1 MRTKTSAL
9 LPLAAALASAGIV
22 PVAMAAPVSYEMT
35 LSTHSGFAGGGG
47 MSGMLGMMS
56 GRGGSVS
63 RMMDLRLTS
72 PVDLAG
78 GAAAEHIVPE
88 AMRIGPVLP
97 LRGERRGKGEGSA
110 ADDQGGKLLLYWG
123 CSASVP
129 AGQPEVI
136 DLRTLDSRV
145 SPEVAAMARHSRQ
158 GKGGADGGESLPP
171 RTLWWPQGD
180 PSGGSVPADA
190 SAVGEHLVR
199 TSFMPQ
205 EIRYALDQQM
215 DFLEPM
221 HLRAGS
227 GSLSAA
233 IPLQW
238 AALARARGYNLNAV
252 GAANEREVIIWMAS
266 RNQPPMLPSSQNTC
280 TIPAGIFAKT
290 QGAML
295 MGEAL
300 GPTRSFA
307 HPPQKAGERKP
318 PIWTA
323 RVRVNSFDAAL
334 LGMGDM
340 GREAAGDAA
349 ADSLVPG
356 GATIM
361 KGLKGLFGN

>member
-1 MRTKTSAL
+1 MMRTTTRGL
-9 LPLAAALASAGIV
+9 LPLAAALATAGAV
-22 PVAMAAPVSYEMT
+22 PVALAAPLSYEMT
-35 LSTHSGFAGGGG
+35 LSTHSGLAGGGA
-47 MSGMLGMMS
+47 MLGMMS
-56 GRGGSVS
+56 GRGSSVS

-78 GAAAEHIVPE
+78 GATAEHIVPE
-88 AMRIGPVLP
+88 AMRIGPLLP
-97 LRGERRGKGEGSA
+97 LRGERRGKGEGGS

-136 DLRTLDSRV
+136 DLRAIEGRV

-180 PSGGSVPADA
+180 PAGGTVPADA

-199 TSFMPQ
+199 ASFMSH

-221 HLRAGS
+221 NLRAGS

-266 RNQPPMLPSSQNTC
+266 RNQPPMLPASQNAC
-280 TIPAGIFAKT
+280 TIPAGIFART

-307 HPPQKAGERKP
+307 HPPQKAGEKRP

-323 RVRVNSFDAAL
+323 RVRVNSFDSAL

-340 GREAAGDAA
+340 AREAAGDAA

-361 KGLKGLFGN
+361 KSLKGLFGN

>member
-1 MRTKTSAL
+1 MRETKTALRPLTAAL
-9 LPLAAALASAGIV
+9 LLAGIV
-22 PVAMAAPVSYEMT
+22 PAALAAPVAYEMT
-35 LSTHSGFAGGGG
+35 LSTHSGAGSGGAG
-47 MSGMLGMMS
+47 GMLGMMS
-56 GRGGSVS
+56 GRGSSVS

-72 PVDLAG
+72 PVDIV
-78 GAAAEHIVPE
+78 GAQTAEHLVPE

-97 LRGERRGKGEGSA
+97 LRGERRGKGEGSP
-110 ADDQGGKLLLYWG
+110 ADEQGGKLLLYWG

-129 AGQPEVI
+129 AGQPEVL
-136 DLRTLDSRV
+136 DLRAIGGRV
-145 SPEVAAMARHSRQ
+145 SPEVAAMARHSRH
-158 GKGGADGGESLPP
+158 GKGGVDGGESLPP

-180 PSGGSVPADA
+180 AAGGSVPADA

-221 HLRAGS
+221 NLRAGG
-227 GSLSAA
+227 GSLNAA

-266 RNQPPMLPSSQNTC
+266 RNAAPMLPASQNTC
-280 TIPAGIFAKT
+280 TIPAGIFGRT

-300 GPTRSFA
+300 GPTRGFA
-307 HPPQKAGERKP
+307 YPPQKAGERKP

-323 RVRVNSFDAAL
+323 TVRVNSVDSLL

-340 GREAAGDAA
+340 AREAAGDVA
-349 ADSLVPG
+349 ADAVVPG

-361 KGLKGLFGN
+361 KSLKGLFGN

>member
-1 MRTKTSAL
+1 MRETKTALRPLTAAL
-9 LPLAAALASAGIV
+9 LLAGIV
-22 PVAMAAPVSYEMT
+22 PAALAAPVAYEMT
-35 LSTHSGFAGGGG
+35 LSTHSGAGSGGAG
-47 MSGMLGMMS
+47 GMLGMMS
-56 GRGGSVS
+56 GRGSSVS

-72 PVDLAG
+72 PVDIV
-78 GAAAEHIVPE
+78 GAQTAEHLVPE

-97 LRGERRGKGEGSA
+97 LRGERRGKGEGSP
-110 ADDQGGKLLLYWG
+110 ADEQGGKLLLYWG

-129 AGQPEVI
+129 AGQPEVL
-136 DLRTLDSRV
+136 DLRAIGGRV
-145 SPEVAAMARHSRQ
+145 SPEVAAMARHSRH
-158 GKGGADGGESLPP
+158 GKGGVDGGESLPP

-180 PSGGSVPADA
+180 AAGGSVPADA

-199 TSFMPQ
+199 ASFMPQ

-221 HLRAGS
+221 NLRAGG
-227 GSLSAA
+227 GSLNAA

-266 RNQPPMLPSSQNTC
+266 RNPAPMLPASQNTC
-280 TIPAGIFAKT
+280 TIPAGIFGRT

-300 GPTRSFA
+300 GPTRGFA
-307 HPPQKAGERKP
+307 YPPQKAGERKP

-323 RVRVNSFDAAL
+323 TVRVNSFDSLL

-340 GREAAGDAA
+340 AREAAGDAA
-349 ADSLVPG
+349 ADAVVPG

-361 KGLKGLFGN
+361 KSLKGLFGN

>member
-1 MRTKTSAL
+1 MMRTTTKGPL
-9 LPLAAALASAGIV
+9 LLAAALAIAGAV
-22 PVAMAAPVSYEMT
+22 PAATAAPLIYEMT
-35 LSTHSGFAGGGG
+35 LSTHSGLAGGG
-47 MSGMLGMMS
+47 GMLGMMS
-56 GRGGSVS
+56 GRGSSVS

-78 GAAAEHIVPE
+78 GAAAEHVVPD
-88 AMRIGPVLP
+88 AMRIGPLLP
-97 LRGERRGKGEGSA
+97 LRGERRSKGDGGT
-110 ADDQGGKLLLYWG
+110 ADDQGGRLLLYWG
-123 CSASVP
+123 CSASVA

-136 DLRTLDSRV
+136 DLQAIDSRV
-145 SPEVAAMARHSRQ
+145 SPEVAAMARHSRR

-180 PSGGSVPADA
+180 PAGGTVPADA

-199 TSFMPQ
+199 ASFMSH

-221 HLRAGS
+221 NLRAGS
-227 GSLSAA
+227 GSLNAA

-252 GAANEREVIIWMAS
+252 GAASEREVIIWMAS
-266 RNQPPMLPSSQNTC
+266 RNQPPMLPASQNTC
-280 TIPAGIFAKT
+280 TIPAGILAKT

-307 HPPQKAGERKP
+307 HPPQKAGEKRP

-323 RVRVNSFDAAL
+323 RVRVNSFDSAL

-340 GREAAGDAA
+340 AREAAGDAA
-349 ADSLVPG
+349 ADSVVPG

-361 KGLKGLFGN
+361 KSLKGLFGN